1 MAYDGNDYWLI
12 PFESNTIVR
21 WNRKTGHTV
30 EYSQYPDG
38 FIGGKYA
45 FLDIVYCGEF
55 MLVFPKK
62 ANMIVKIDVNTGKM
76 SEFKLA
82 LPYKEGER
90 KEPFYSWPNNY
101 YFVKKLDAVHILAL
115 TAYDC
120 SLVIINV
127 ETNEFT
133 LKKCVIEK
141 RRPVVRFGSYGDNFP
156 YACIEGVDSMIDD
169 FLDEIDN
176 NKVYDSSRQLSLY
189 SSIVDNM
196 DETCGIRI
204 HKNIMEQI
212 AGNTDR

>member
-1 MAYDGNDYWLI
+1 
-12 PFESNTIVR
+12 
-21 WNRKTGHTV
+21 
-30 EYSQYPDG
+30 
-38 FIGGKYA
+38 
-45 FLDIVYCGEF
+45 
-55 MLVFPKK
+55 
-62 ANMIVKIDVNTGKM
+62 
-76 SEFKLA
+76 
-82 LPYKEGER
+82 
-90 KEPFYSWPNNY
+90 
-101 YFVKKLDAVHILAL
+101 
-115 TAYDC
+115 
-120 SLVIINV
+120 
-127 ETNEFT
+127 
-133 LKKCVIEK
+133 VIEK